1 MQMATAPVMITERE
15 LSEVNSMKEGQ
26 LKEIISLSKK
36 AMIVSADGKETAA
49 KTDKQIAGLSSS
61 DFGPGPWSIV
71 LTTDED
77 EIVAVLG
84 YNPETKEFLPKKEED
99 QTDADIIEAIDRAA
113 EAIANAVGKKASPR
127 S

>member
-1 MQMATAPVMITERE
+1 MATAPVMITERE